1 MSAQNGGLA
10 QLARASGSYPA
21 GRWFKSDIRY
31 HFGSLVKR
39 LRHRPFTAVTGVRFS
54 YESPKR
60 QRTPE
65 TVSSVFLM
73 SRRYTNSIAHTLLA
87 LSSTNSAFVLRHLFK
102 TTPSAMEFAYAPC
115 AYLANSEH
123 FAQFSTN
130 ACLLLNA
137 KTRMANSPTTPPL
150 RCFLF
155 RRWSIAA
162 RNSFEHLVPPNT
174 NCTLF
179 CSPGKIP
186 QAECAYH
193 RRWYL
198 ASCGEESYPRT
209 ERHDD
214 RKHLPA

>member
-87 LSSTNSAFVLRHLFK
+87 LSFTNFAFVLSFPLIP
-102 TTPSAMEFAYAPC
+102 TPSAMEFAY
-115 AYLANSEH
+115 H
-123 FAQFSTN
+123 Q
-130 ACLLLNA
+130 
-137 KTRMANSPTTPPL
+137 
-150 RCFLF
+150 
-155 RRWSIAA
+155 
-162 RNSFEHLVPPNT
+162 
-174 NCTLF
+174 
-179 CSPGKIP
+179 
-186 QAECAYH
+186 
-193 RRWYL
+193 RWYL
-198 ASCGEESYPRT
+198 ASCGEESHPRT
-209 ERHDD
+209 ERHDY

>member
-73 SRRYTNSIAHTLLA
+73 SRRYTNSIAHTLLV
-87 LSSTNSAFVLRHLFK
+87 LSFTNFAFVLSFPFK
-102 TTPSAMEFAYAPC
+102 PTQSAMEF
-115 AYLANSEH
+115 
-123 FAQFSTN
+123 
-130 ACLLLNA
+130 
-137 KTRMANSPTTPPL
+137 
-150 RCFLF
+150 
-155 RRWSIAA
+155 
-162 RNSFEHLVPPNT
+162 
-174 NCTLF
+174 
-179 CSPGKIP
+179 
-186 QAECAYH
+186 AYH

-198 ASCGEESYPRT
+198 ASCGEESHPRT
-209 ERHDD
+209 
-214 RKHLPA
+214 